1 MIQLELLS
9 FVELQSCL
17 FNRFALQ
24 SDCFKNCNSTIY
36 KIQRLFDKIEKYTHS
51 STCSITFE
59 VTFLNM
65 QRQRNVLKT
74 CTMYV
79 TLFINIIFGNLHS
92 MHVSLSYTRRA
103 SKTIAQVRVV
113 TQTVVKCIK

>member
-1 MIQLELLS
+1 MIELLS

-17 FNRFALQ
+17 LIVLRF
-24 SDCFKNCNSTIY
+24 DRIVFKNCNSTTY

-51 STCSITFE
+51 STRSITFE
-59 VTFLNM
+59 VTFLKM

-92 MHVSLSYTRRA
+92 MHVTLS
-103 SKTIAQVRVV
+103 
-113 TQTVVKCIK
+113 